1 MARGH
6 KNPYLVTPPLLVR
19 LNNLGYKVC
28 RKCKEPIEVDDV
40 VQRTLFHIY
49 HKRCLKWI

>member
-1 MARGH
+1 MTRGH
-6 KNPYLVTPPLLVR
+6 KFPYTVTPPMLVR

-28 RKCKEPIEVDDV
+28 RKCKEVIEIGDE

-49 HKRCLKWI
+49 HRKCLKWI